1 MEVVTESIRLL
12 IAKSKVINRKKK
24 PALDSFFVADCQLE
38 QKIEIYDL
46 TNTPSCLQ
54 KGAPNETVVMSGET
68 LQGLWKKKRFS

>member
-1 MEVVTESIRLL
+1 MEVVEESIRLL

-24 PALDSFFVADCQLE
+24 PGLDSFFVANCQLE

-54 KGAPNETVVMSGET
+54 KGTPNETVVMSGET
-68 LQGLWKKKRFS
+68 LQEL